1 MKIMARCD
9 GWMDVDGCGWM
20 WMDVDGCGWIDV
32 DGMAIGSEPAHLCT
46 FSYVHPVLIL
56 ANQILE
62 NSISQIQQAWL
73 VSSKYPP
80 FMFNYCYLTANL

>member
-9 GWMDVDGCGWM
+9 GWMDGWM
-20 WMDVDGCGWIDV
+20 GGWMDGWH
-32 DGMAIGSEPAHLCT
+32 GMAIISEPAHLCT
-46 FSYVHPVLIL
+46 CSYVHPILLL

-62 NSISQIQQAWL
+62 NSIFQIQEVWL

-80 FMFNYCYLTANL
+80 FMFKSKFVAAIA